1 VNLDAN
7 SAFTSVSSVEA
18 GQAGAFS
25 GTYPAGLVNTDW
37 NNLAPRL
44 GLAWRATNR
53 SVVRAGYGLSYN
65 AGSYATIAR
74 QLSQQPPFFLTGT
87 TLGTI
92 SDPLSMLTPFANLT
106 PSTLTNSYGIDRNY
120 QLGLIHQWNVDYS
133 RDLFRSWNV
142 GATYIGTRGQHLD
155 MLRAPNRGPTG
166 LRIPDVQSFTWQS
179 SAGSSY
185 MNGLSFRVQKRQ
197 ARGISGNASYTLA
210 RARDNTTAT
219 GGSATVAQDDQNL
232 GAEWA
237 LSNFDRRHQFSGS
250 VNVELPWGKNRLW
263 LTQGG
268 FLATF
273 IGDWSMS
280 ANVTWQT
287 GTPLTARCSTCAA
300 DVARGTGG
308 TLRANYTGQD
318 VSLTNPSAD
327 AFFNTTAFSIPDAG
341 TFGNSLRNLIVG
353 PGSRQLNAQFT
364 RDVALGGNRNV
375 SISVNANNLL
385 NTVNFGS
392 VNTDVNSPNFG
403 QVLSV
408 RGMRTVRLNFRFRF

>member
-1 VNLDAN
+1 
-7 SAFTSVSSVEA
+7 
-18 GQAGAFS
+18 
-25 GTYPAGLVNTDW
+25 
-37 NNLAPRL
+37 
-44 GLAWRATNR
+44 
-53 SVVRAGYGLSYN
+53 
-65 AGSYATIAR
+65 
-74 QLSQQPPFFLTGT
+74 
-87 TLGTI
+87 
-92 SDPLSMLTPFANLT
+92 M
-106 PSTLTNSYGIDRNY
+106 
-120 QLGLIHQWNVDYS
+120 
-133 RDLFRSWNV
+133 
-142 GATYIGTRGQHLD
+142 
-155 MLRAPNRGPTG
+155 
-166 LRIPDVQSFTWQS
+166 
-179 SAGSSY
+179 
-185 MNGLSFRVQKRQ
+185 
-197 ARGISGNASYTLA
+197 
-210 RARDNTTAT
+210 
-219 GGSATVAQDDQNL
+219 AQDDQNL